1 MTPETETEK
10 LAIIHGGSMA
20 GEYIKSIGKTDLAT
34 LTKSEWQEFCSI
46 MCLNYHLALVES
58 ESQLSD

>member
-1 MTPETETEK
+1 MTPETEAEK
-10 LAIIHGGSMA
+10 LSIAHGGVMA
-20 GEYIKSIGKTDLAT
+20 GRYLQSIGKTDLAT